1 VAYTL
6 VLPGTEPRI
15 DLEFDRLYSQLFDQR
30 GERVRQRCLELLSS
44 LEGCLWPHLLLGY
57 VELNDKKFEVA
68 HEHFSK
74 AVLLPEPLGLEARA
88 GVGRALARL
97 SRHAEA
103 LHLLQELVKSDSENH
118 FVWHALGEVLIGLGD
133 CKSAWM
139 CAQQAA
145 QLCPTHTGAVSLLVA
160 AGAALSR
167 HRELIELLVA
177 VQEEQP
183 WNLDVRGA
191 AALSLLRDNRPMEAA
206 QEMSRVVS
214 FAPFTRVSPA
224 ILQAIHQG
232 IASLGAIGA

>member
-1 VAYTL
+1 MAYTL

-15 DLEFDRLYSQLFDQR
+15 DLEFDRLYAQLFDEG
-30 GERVRQRCLELLSS
+30 GERVRQRCLELLGS

-74 AVLLPEPLGLEARA
+74 AALLSEPLGLEARA
-88 GVGRALARL
+88 GVGRALAGL
-97 SRHAEA
+97 SRHTEA
-103 LHLLQELVKSDSENH
+103 LHLLQALVKSDSECH

-133 CKSAWM
+133 YESAWT

-145 QLCPTHTGAVSLLVA
+145 LLCPTHAGAVSLLVSV
-160 AGAALSR
+160 GTTLSR

-183 WNLDVRGA
+183 WNFDVRGA
-191 AALSLLRDNRPMEAA
+191 RALSLLRANSPAEAA

-214 FAPFTRVSPA
+214 FAPFVRVSPA
-224 ILQAIHQG
+224 ILQAIRRSIG
-232 IASLGAIGA
+232 DLGVPG